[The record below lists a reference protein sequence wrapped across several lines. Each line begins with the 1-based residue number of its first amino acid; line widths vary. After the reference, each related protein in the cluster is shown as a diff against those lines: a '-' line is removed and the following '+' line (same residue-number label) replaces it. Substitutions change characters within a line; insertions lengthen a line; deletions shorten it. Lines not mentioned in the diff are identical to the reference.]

1 MKPGVVRTFRAGT
14 RTAPVRFGHGLCSVA
29 RVLTL
34 TLLVAVCSAADGPGF
49 EAANKLYEQGQY
61 AAAAAAYE
69 RLAPSNRASAALHF
83 NLGNAWF
90 KAGQN
95 GRAIAAWRQAG
106 RLSPRDPSL
115 RFNLQFARKKISGGF
130 DPPTEV
136 WWRHGL
142 DQLTL
147 NEWTLLASAAT
158 WIWFA
163 LLALREVRTEWRRS
177 LRGYTALTGL
187 VSASLA
193 GCLAA
198 AIHSQEGILE
208 AVVVTSSAVVR
219 QGTFDESPS
228 VYQLHDGMEV
238 RVLDRYALG
247 EKDKQE
253 WLQVRNASGRTG
265 WLKRDQVMLLK

>member
-1 MKPGVVRTFRAGT
+1 VIF
-14 RTAPVRFGHGLCSVA
+14 
-29 RVLTL
+29 
-34 TLLVAVCSAADGPGF
+34 TLLVSVCSAADSPSF

-69 RLAPSNRASAALHF
+69 RLAPSNRLSAALYF

-106 RLSPRDPSL
+106 RLAPRDPSL
-115 RFNLQFARKKISGGF
+115 RFNLQFARKKVSGGF
-130 DPPTEV
+130 DPPAED
-136 WWRHGL
+136 WWRHAL

-147 NEWTLLASAAT
+147 NEWTLLAAAAM

-163 LLALREVRTEWRRS
+163 LLALREVRAEWRRS
-177 LRGYTALTGL
+177 LRGYTALMGL
-187 VSASLA
+187 VSAALA
-193 GCLAA
+193 GVLALA
-198 AIHSQEGILE
+198 MYAQEGIIE
-208 AVVVTSSAVVR
+208 AVVITPSAVVR

-238 RVLDRYALG
+238 RVLDRLARAG
-247 EKDKQE
+247 PDQREE
-253 WLQVRNASGRTG
+253 WLEVRNASNRTG
-265 WLKRDQVMLLK
+265 WLKRDQVILVK